1 MRKNR
6 NIPEHFDPYDHLMT
20 VSTVLNDNIQ
30 AMNRMAK
37 TIRDQNNVIED
48 LRERVNKLEVL
59 TLLNEHL
66 DNLEKINSAG

>member
-1 MRKNR
+1 MRR
-6 NIPEHFDPYDHLMT
+6 NTPNDFDPYDHLMT

-37 TIRDQNNVIED
+37 TIRDQNTIIED